1 MKDGTVKFGSSIY
14 IGTGGNVEK
23 IQEAEIIFR
32 DPEGYGFLSF
42 EDEWEDGPDIG
53 WFVPA
58 YYMDG
63 NYKDENGNTYIEEAI
78 ASYEKRRAIKKKAN
92 SSAAI
97 DGEMMNWPLK
107 PSEMF
112 LNARGNMFPISD
124 LKEVEGTIKIK
135 AHEYEKRH
143 WFGEIVLDGAGKVKW
158 KNTNSRQLIRE
169 WPIKDNKNKPGVI
182 EIAEMPKKD
191 SSGEV
196 MPNRYIAGTDT
207 YDDDESTTK
216 SLGSIFILDTWTDRI
231 VAEYTGR
238 RSTEEF
244 YEITRRMCLMFRA
257 INNYE
262 QNKKGLFWHYQKK
275 NSLHLLAETPESLR
289 DVANVLISKVGNK
302 KYGTTATPQVNSY
315 ALRLVLKWLTAE
327 AYGEESEEGDG
338 IQNMH
343 KLRFLGAVKE
353 LISWNPDGNYDRV
366 SALGM
371 LMILKEDRYALYK
384 RKGEQKKFEKG
395 LESDPFFT
403 SRLRV

>member
-1 MKDGTVKFGSSIY
+1 
-14 IGTGGNVEK
+14 
-23 IQEAEIIFR
+23 
-32 DPEGYGFLSF
+32 
-42 EDEWEDGPDIG
+42 
-53 WFVPA
+53 
-58 YYMDG
+58 
-63 NYKDENGNTYIEEAI
+63 
-78 ASYEKRRAIKKKAN
+78 
-92 SSAAI
+92 
-97 DGEMMNWPLK
+97 
-107 PSEMF
+107 
-112 LNARGNMFPISD
+112 
-124 LKEVEGTIKIK
+124 
-135 AHEYEKRH
+135 
-143 WFGEIVLDGAGKVKW
+143 
-158 KNTNSRQLIRE
+158 
-169 WPIKDNKNKPGVI
+169 
-182 EIAEMPKKD
+182 
-191 SSGEV
+191 
-196 MPNRYIAGTDT
+196 
-207 YDDDESTTK
+207 
-216 SLGSIFILDTWTDRI
+216 
-231 VAEYTGR
+231 
-238 RSTEEF
+238 
-244 YEITRRMCLMFRA
+244 MFRA